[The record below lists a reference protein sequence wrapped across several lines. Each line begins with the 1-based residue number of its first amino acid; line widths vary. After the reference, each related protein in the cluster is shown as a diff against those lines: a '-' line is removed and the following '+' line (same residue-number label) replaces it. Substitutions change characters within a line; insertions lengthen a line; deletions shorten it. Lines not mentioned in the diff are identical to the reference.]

1 MKWTNAIAFQLTW
14 FACVLGGTAWGSV
27 ALAAL
32 GINAYAASDGR
43 ESLRADVKLALV
55 LGAFGWLLDTA
66 WVQLGLLDYGAA
78 TAPVWIVL
86 LWLAVALT
94 LNHSLRFLQGRPV
107 LGGVL
112 AGCAAPGSY
121 LTGESLGAVT
131 VPDNL
136 GLLAIGIAWACIFY
150 ILFSTLGAK
159 SARREQAR

>member
-1 MKWTNAIAFQLTW
+1 MKWINAIVFQLTW

-32 GINAYAASDGR
+32 GFNAYAASDGR
-43 ESLRADVKLALV
+43 EPLRTDLKLALI
-55 LGAFGWLLDTA
+55 LGGFGWLLDTA
-66 WVQLGLLDYGAA
+66 WVQLGLLDYGTA
-78 TAPVWIVL
+78 TAPVWILL

-131 VPDNL
+131 VPHNL
-136 GLLAIGIAWACIFY
+136 GLLAIGVAWACVFY
-150 ILFSTLGAK
+150 VLFSTLSSR
-159 SARREQAR
+159 SAGREQAR